1 MTTSMEKLYDG
12 IPERLIVDALASKL
26 HGVNLDTPDKAYAA
40 MLLTGIA
47 PSVIGKLWDAAV
59 ARAKQ
64 ANATETE
71 PKPPR

>member
-1 MTTSMEKLYDG
+1 LMSEDVYDG

-26 HGVNLDTPDKAYAA
+26 HSGINLDNLDKVYAA

-59 ARAKQ
+59 TRAKQ
-64 ANATETE
+64 ANATEPE
-71 PKPPR
+71 PKPLR

>member
-1 MTTSMEKLYDG
+1 
-12 IPERLIVDALASKL
+12 VDALASKL
-26 HGVNLDTPDKAYAA
+26 HLGVNLDNPDKVYAA

-59 ARAKQ
+59 ACAKQ
-64 ANATETE
+64 ANATKTG

>member
-1 MTTSMEKLYDG
+1 
-12 IPERLIVDALASKL
+12 VDALASKL
-26 HGVNLDTPDKAYAA
+26 HGVNLDNPDKVYAA

-64 ANATETE
+64 ANATEPE
-71 PKPPR
+71 PKPLR

>member
-1 MTTSMEKLYDG
+1 MERLYDG

-26 HGVNLDTPDKAYAA
+26 HSGINLDNPDKVYAA

-71 PKPPR
+71 PKPLR